1 MATVL
6 GGMVPRPPWR
16 YRLLA
21 AIHAHRNAGDPG
33 ADPVVERAIDGL
45 VKATSRAVLGVEKPG
60 WITSGASEGNLLALY
75 SLREEGYRRVLT
87 FDTSHY
93 SIHKSARMLS
103 MDLELLPTESGRP
116 SLELLEKKAT
126 PETVIVATVGT
137 TQEGLVD
144 PVGEIARIARSA
156 GAAVHV
162 DAAYGGYIARFL
174 TGKARFSLDPPIH
187 TLVVD
192 AHKIPEAPPPAGVIL
207 ASNQRILDNL
217 WFESPYIPSGRQ
229 FGVLGTRPGGPIVA
243 AWRRVE
249 NLERNPGFP
258 RLASILMRRLRKTLE
273 ALERLGYKT
282 PVTPD
287 LPVAC
292 ATHPRMGEVLERLEA
307 LGVRVYRCP
316 RYNGVRIVMMPSTRP
331 KTYVKYLALDKS

>member
-1 MATVL
+1 MAIIL
-6 GGMVPRPPWR
+6 GGMVPRPPWK

-33 ADPVVERAIDGL
+33 ADPLVRRAAEGL
-45 VKATSRAVLGVEKPG
+45 VAATSRVVFGVEKPG

-75 SLREEGYRRVLT
+75 TLREEGYRRVVA

-93 SIHKSARMLS
+93 SIKKSALMLS
-103 MDLELLPTESGRP
+103 MELDILPTHEGRP
-116 SLELLEKKAT
+116 RLDLLERRIT
-126 PETVIVATVGT
+126 PDSVVVATVGT

-144 PVGEIARIARSA
+144 PVGEIAGVAGSV

-174 TGKARFSLDPPIH
+174 TGKARFRLEPPVM
-187 TLVVD
+187 TVVVD

-207 ASNQRILDNL
+207 ASKQKLLDNL
-217 WFESPYIPSGRQ
+217 WFESPYIPTGRQ
-229 FGVLGTRPGGPIVA
+229 FGILGTRPGGPIVA

-249 NLERNPGFP
+249 DLDRNPGFP
-258 RLASILMRRLRKTLE
+258 RLASILMRRLKKTLK
-273 ALERLGYKT
+273 ALERLGYET

-292 ATHPRMGEVLERLEA
+292 ATHPRLEEALERLKA
-307 LGVRVYRCP
+307 SGVRVYRCP

-331 KTYVKYLALDKS
+331 KTYMKHLAFD